1 MNEDLVEKLI
11 EDWIPICKSF
21 SESGQKAKRKAIAGT
36 IRKRIEAEVGNPC
49 PTCSEILIPPE
60 KLGHRPKRGYSPPNR
75 SVTVEHIVPRTLGG
89 DNRESN
95 LISMCYLCNMCRNIT
110 MTKLMPEHT
119 TLRIRK
125 LSDAE
130 FEKLKQFVAWSIRTV
145 HTPKSE
151 FIDPEIQGMFEASY
165 TKHSESD
172 AEKRAI
178 SPKPTAAAPS
188 PDTGEQATLSQL
200 LTVLEDIRGDQR
212 DLLRLMKQRRVPL
225 LVRIFRRVTA
235 PFRRGPPNRI
245 ESVVQQPA
253 EMKELAQ
260 PPMPEAEE
268 EREPVQIESEVGL
281 AAQLSELE
289 NDAERRASFQ
299 RIIESLLT
307 EKISLMH
314 LGTKVRDYQEEQ
326 GWPEK
331 GTPAF
336 LQEFGIPKRHGL
348 RKAIENL
355 MSDRVIISG
364 EAPKHMIELR
374 VKPEQ
379 TEEEKKPKVAAVTK
393 SGAIRGF
400 NTAAKTGQSSLK
412 FPADPVDLH
421 TILCLVES
429 RRGEGVTWKEVR
441 THVQAANGLSKNRV
455 DATTSM
461 IGFCTESMMNPSHSI
476 DWSVFPGTPAL
487 LELLNHECVHR
498 LTSYSG
504 YTYVE
509 DEAIPLVREY
519 FGRVASLF
527 ND

>member
-1 MNEDLVEKLI
+1 MNEDQIQKFIDE
-11 EDWIPICKSF
+11 WIPICKSF
-21 SESGQKAKRKAIAGT
+21 SERGQKVKKKVIPGT
-36 IRKRIEAEVGNPC
+36 IRRRIEAEAGNPC
-49 PTCSEILIPPE
+49 PICSEILILPE

-110 MTKLMPEHT
+110 MTKLMREHT
-119 TLRIRK
+119 TLRVRK
-125 LSDAE
+125 LNDAE

-151 FIDPEIQGMFEASY
+151 FIDPEIQGMFEAIY

-172 AEKRAI
+172 AEKGAT
-178 SPKPTAAAPS
+178 SPKPTAATS
-188 PDTGEQATLSQL
+188 PLHTGEQATLSQL
-200 LTVLEDIRGDQR
+200 LTVLEDIRRDQR
-212 DLLRLMKQRRVPL
+212 DLLRLMEQKRVPL
-225 LVRIFRRVTA
+225 LVRFFRWVTA
-235 PFRRGPPNRI
+235 PFRRGPPKRI
-245 ESVVQQPA
+245 EAVVQQPA

-260 PPMPEAEE
+260 PSMPKAEE
-268 EREPVQIESEVGL
+268 EREPVEIESEVEL

-289 NDAERRASFQ
+289 SDAEQRASFQ
-299 RIIESLLT
+299 RIIESLLA
-307 EKISLMH
+307 EKMSLVR

-326 GWPEK
+326 GWPER
-331 GTPAF
+331 GTPVF

-374 VKPEQ
+374 DKPEQ
-379 TEEEKKPKVAAVTK
+379 TEQEKKPKVAAVTK

-412 FPADPVDLH
+412 FPADPVDMH

-429 RRGEGVTWKEVR
+429 RRGESVTWKEVR
-441 THVQAANGLSKNRV
+441 THVQAANGLSRNRV

-461 IGFCTESMMNPSHSI
+461 IGFCTDSMMNKDHSI
-476 DWSVFPGTPAL
+476 DWSVFPGSPAL
-487 LELLNHECVHR
+487 LELLNRQCVYR

-504 YTYVE
+504 YTHVA

-519 FGRVASLF
+519 FGRVKSLF